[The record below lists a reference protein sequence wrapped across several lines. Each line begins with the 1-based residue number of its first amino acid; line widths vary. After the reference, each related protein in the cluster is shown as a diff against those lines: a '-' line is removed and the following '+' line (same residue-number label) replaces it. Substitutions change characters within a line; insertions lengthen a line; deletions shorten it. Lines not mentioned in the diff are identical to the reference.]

1 VEPMAAEGKPA
12 STQGAS
18 TQGKPGD
25 GRTTRW
31 DSHREERRGELVEAA
46 VRAIDRHGPDVS
58 MADIADEAGVSK
70 PVLYRYFS
78 DKDQLHAAVGQWGAN
93 EVLSRVVP
101 PLLADA
107 PIRERIDRCMDAYL
121 AAIEEHHQVFLLL
134 VRHRAAGADPL
145 ADGKARI
152 AAALARVLG
161 DTLRELGIDAAGAE
175 PWAQSV
181 VGLGLTTGEW
191 WLERRTMS
199 RAAASRYLAGFVW
212 HGLEGATTEAG
223 RPISTYGAPPATP
236 VIELRRNPGVS

>member
-1 VEPMAAEGKPA
+1 MRVAGQDKSVP
-12 STQGAS
+12 
-18 TQGKPGD
+18 GKPGD
-25 GRTTRW
+25 GRATRW

-58 MADIADEAGVSK
+58 MAAIAIEAGVSK

-78 DKDQLHAAVGQWGAN
+78 DKDQLHAAVGQWGAD

-101 PLLADA
+101 ALLRDA
-107 PIRERIDRCMDAYL
+107 PIRERIERAVAAYL

-134 VRHRAAGADPL
+134 VRHRAGSGDPL

-161 DTLRELGIDAAGAE
+161 DALRDLDIDAAGAE

-199 RAAASRYLAGFVW
+199 RAAVSRYLAAFVW
-212 HGLEGATTEAG
+212 HALEGATTEAG
-223 RPISTYGAPPATP
+223 RPISTYGARESGSVT
-236 VIELRRNPGVS
+236 ELRPKPGVS

>member
-1 VEPMAAEGKPA
+1 VEPVADE
-12 STQGAS
+12 
-18 TQGKPGD
+18 GKPGD
-25 GRTTRW
+25 GRATRW

-58 MADIADEAGVSK
+58 MAAIAVEAGVSK

-78 DKDQLHAAVGQWGAN
+78 DKDQLHAAVGQWGAA
-93 EVLSRVVP
+93 EVLSRMVP
-101 PLLADA
+101 PLLTEL
-107 PIRERIDRCMDAYL
+107 PIRERIERCMTAYL

-134 VRHRAAGADPL
+134 VRHRAGGSDPL
-145 ADGKARI
+145 ADGKAKI

-161 DTLRELGIDAAGAE
+161 DALRELDIDAAGAE

-199 RAAASRYLAGFVW
+199 RAAVSRYLAAFVW
-212 HGLEGATTEAG
+212 HALEGATAEAG
-223 RPISTYGAPPATP
+223 RPISTYGAPPPP
-236 VIELRRNPGVS
+236 VAQLVASEETG

>member
-1 VEPMAAEGKPA
+1 VERVADE
-12 STQGAS
+12 
-18 TQGKPGD
+18 GKPGD
-25 GRTTRW
+25 GRATRW
-31 DSHREERRGELVEAA
+31 DSHREERRGELVAAA

-58 MADIADEAGVSK
+58 MAAIAVEAGVSK

-93 EVLSRVVP
+93 EVFSRVVP
-101 PLLADA
+101 TLLREA
-107 PIRERIDRCMDAYL
+107 PVRERIERSVAAYL

-134 VRHRAAGADPL
+134 VRHRAAGGDPL

-161 DTLRELGIDAAGAE
+161 DTLRELDIDAAGAE

-181 VGLGLTTGEW
+181 VGLALTTGEW

-199 RAAASRYLAGFVW
+199 RAAVSRYLSAFVW
-212 HGLEGATTEAG
+212 HALEGATTEAG
-223 RPISTYGAPPATP
+223 RPISTYGELPSSVA
-236 VIELRRNPGVS
+236 ELRPS